1 MRFAFVVV
9 NVDEA
14 MEDKRTLHERSKE
27 AFSLLVED
35 MHDRLNRATLRLTM
49 MDEMKDPDDGVYA
62 ELLRE
67 MVYWIAGSIKGAKRR
82 CPEVFKITLQEYCAG
97 GDPDHPELLYVVP

>member
-1 MRFAFVVV
+1 M
-9 NVDEA
+9 D
-14 MEDKRTLHERSKE
+14 DKRPLKERSKE
-27 AFSLLVED
+27 AFQILVEN
-35 MHDRLNRATLRLTM
+35 MHDRLNRATLRLM
-49 MDEMKDPDDGVYA
+49 MRDEMKDPDDGVYA

-82 CPEVFKITLQEYCAG
+82 CPEVFKRTLQEYYAG